1 MIDWEIHSGLMLTG
15 TGLLGLVAGQ
25 LLTHVAHQLPI
36 TLEHQWQREAQ
47 EILGLDKEVTCP
59 LKHCSHDTSRSR
71 GWVVQIGCAALSM
84 VVVWQLGM
92 TPQALFI
99 LLLTWWLI
107 TLSLI
112 DSEHHLLPDVLVI
125 PGLWF
130 GLILNSFGVFTSLP
144 EALWGGVIGYVS
156 LCLVFHLVKLCTGK
170 ESLGAGDF
178 KLLALIGAWG
188 GWSILPLTVVLA
200 LLSAV
205 LANVRHL
212 LIPKSSRPAVV
223 PFGPHLSIAGWV
235 SLILKPTL
243 LHIM

>member
-1 MIDWEIHSGLMLTG
+1 MIDWEFHSGLMLTG

-36 TLEHQWQREAQ
+36 SLEHQWQQEAREV
-47 EILGLDKEVTCP
+47 LGLGKEVTCLP
-59 LKHCSHDTSRSR
+59 KHGSHDTSRPR
-71 GWVVQIGCAALSM
+71 DWVVQIGCAALSM

-92 TPQALFI
+92 TLQALFA

-130 GLILNSFGVFTSLP
+130 GLILNSFGVFTSLS
-144 EALWGGVIGYVS
+144 EALWGCVIGYVS
-156 LCLVFHLVKLCTGK
+156 LWSVFHLVKLCTGK

-188 GWSILPLTVVLA
+188 GWNIVPLTLVLA
-200 LLSAV
+200 LLSAL
-205 LANVRHL
+205 LANVQYL
-212 LIPKSSRPAVV
+212 LRPKSSRPAVV
-223 PFGPHLSIAGWV
+223 PFGPHLSIAGWL
-235 SLILKPTL
+235 SLALKPTL
-243 LHIM
+243 LHMM